1 MVEIVRLAA
10 EAERPSLADHQPWLY
25 VEETDGLFFGS
36 GGAWNAAGEWV
47 GYGSL
52 SEHDVD
58 LTLAVE
64 AACEWAKRY
73 SVPTI
78 WVFASK

>member
-1 MVEIVRLAA
+1 MVEIVRLAS
-10 EAERPSLADHQPWLY
+10 EAERPSLSDNEPWLF

-36 GGAWNAAGEWV
+36 GSAFNAAGEWV

-58 LTLAVE
+58 LPLAVE

-73 SVPTI
+73 GVPTI
-78 WVFASK
+78 WVFASE